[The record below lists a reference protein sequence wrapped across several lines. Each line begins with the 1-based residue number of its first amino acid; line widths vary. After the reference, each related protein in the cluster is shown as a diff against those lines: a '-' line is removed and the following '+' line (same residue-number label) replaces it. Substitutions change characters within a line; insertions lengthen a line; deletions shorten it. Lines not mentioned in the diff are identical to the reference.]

1 MNLHKAITR
10 RRALFGVVSMLL
22 VLMLVAAACGEE
34 ATPTPAQEVME
45 EEVMEE
51 IVEEVMEEE
60 VMEEEMVEEVME
72 EEVMEEEMVE
82 EVMEEEVMEE
92 EVMEEEVM
100 VEDPPSDGGLRPID
114 QWTLENPATMAEIE
128 AELESYR
135 GESFVFIS
143 WGGAYQAAQR
153 QAYLI
158 PFQDQFGIEIVEET
172 LPSAAKI
179 RAQKE
184 TGNIQWDVV
193 SWGGPGAWQFGPND
207 EIERLDFSIID
218 NRDML
223 EVDRTPWTG
232 GGGLTWSEVLA
243 YNTESYPNGLPDMSA
258 YYDIER
264 YPGRRGWA
272 YYADPELIFT
282 LLGENTSL
290 LDTTEGKA
298 TLGNLTDDQMDRA
311 YELFDQHKDQ
321 VSLFWQTG
329 SDCPQLLIS
338 GELDMCTAWNGRIY
352 DAAQEGAP
360 IAICWHCGHV
370 LHAESFMIIKGLAE
384 QDPRKFT
391 LAQLFLAWTSFPER
405 NAQLSKYIS
414 YGPLNVKSLPFLDAP
429 EFDEVRDELPTSA
442 ANIQYAILFDNKWWG
457 ENTDAIYERYLEWQ
471 QGL

>member
-1 MNLHKAITR
+1 MKLYKAITR
-10 RRALFGVVSMLL
+10 RRALLGIVTTLM
-22 VLMLVAAACGEE
+22 VLMLVAAACGEA
-34 ATPTPAQEVME
+34 ATPEPTEV
-45 EEVMEE
+45 
-51 IVEEVMEEE
+51 
-60 VMEEEMVEEVME
+60 MVEETPEAMP
-72 EEVMEEEMVE
+72 
-82 EVMEEEVMEE
+82 
-92 EVMEEEVM
+92 EEVM
-100 VEDPPSDGGLRPID
+100 VEETPEAMPEEVMVEETPEAMPEEVMVEETPEAMPEEVMVEETPDDGLRPMD
-114 QWTLENPATMAEIE
+114 QWTVDNPATKAEIE
-128 AELESYR
+128 AELVNHR

-158 PFQDQFGIEIVEET
+158 PFQEQFGIEIIEET

-179 RAQKE
+179 RAQVE
-184 TGNIQWDVV
+184 TGNIQWDVI

-207 EIERLDFSIID
+207 ELEMLDFSIID

-258 YYDIER
+258 FYDTER

-272 YYADPELIFT
+272 YYPDPELIFT
-282 LLGENTSL
+282 LLGENPSL
-290 LDTTEGKA
+290 LDTSEGRA
-298 TLGNLTDDQMDRA
+298 SLGTLNDDQLERA
-311 YELFDQHKDQ
+311 YELFNQHKDQ
-321 VSLFWQTG
+321 VALFWQTG

-352 DAAQEGAP
+352 DAAKEGAP

-384 QDPRKFT
+384 EDPRKFT

-442 ANIQYAILFDNKWWG
+442 ANIQYAIFFNNKWWG
-457 ENTDAIYERYLEWQ
+457 ENTDTNYEQYLEWQ